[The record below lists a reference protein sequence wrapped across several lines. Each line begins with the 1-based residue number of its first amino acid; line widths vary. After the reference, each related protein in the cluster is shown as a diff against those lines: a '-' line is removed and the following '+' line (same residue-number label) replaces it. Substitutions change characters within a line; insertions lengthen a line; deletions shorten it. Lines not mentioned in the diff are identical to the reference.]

1 MIGSETPYKLSEI
14 IQDTWPMLYRPPN
27 KRYNNVKLNK
37 TDDWKSGTRRECD
50 EKRRMGG
57 ETQ

>member
-1 MIGSETPYKLSEI
+1 VISSETPYKLAEI

-37 TDDWKSGTRRECD
+37 TDDRKSGTRGKCNEEC
-50 EKRRMGG
+50 
-57 ETQ
+57 

>member
-37 TDDWKSGTRRECD
+37 TDDWKPGTRGECN
-50 EKRRMGG
+50 ERKIPKC
-57 ETQ
+57 